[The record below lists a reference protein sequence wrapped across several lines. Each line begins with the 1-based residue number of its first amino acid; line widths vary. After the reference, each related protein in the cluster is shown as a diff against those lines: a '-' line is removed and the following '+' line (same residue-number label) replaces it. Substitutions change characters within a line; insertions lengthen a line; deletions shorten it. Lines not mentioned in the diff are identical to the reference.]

1 MSHNK
6 RSCERFEMASQ
17 EHLRQ
22 LENRYCRFREYLNGA
37 LMHKGLK
44 IFFSK

>member
-22 LENRYCRFREYLNGA
+22 LENAIAVFA
-37 LMHKGLK
+37 DT
-44 IFFSK
+44 